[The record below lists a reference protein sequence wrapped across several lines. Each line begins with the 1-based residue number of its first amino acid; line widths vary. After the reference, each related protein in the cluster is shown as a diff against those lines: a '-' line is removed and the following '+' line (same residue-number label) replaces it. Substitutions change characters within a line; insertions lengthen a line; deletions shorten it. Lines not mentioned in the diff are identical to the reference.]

1 MSYKKNKY
9 KIVKNAIPESVAL
22 FLFDY
27 FQMKRN
33 VYHTFKN
40 TTYISKHDEDWGK
53 VGDVQCPKSYN
64 HYSDIAMETV
74 LDLLTEKMNKE
85 TGLKVSPTYSYARL
99 YEK

>member
-9 KIVKNAIPESVAL
+9 KIVKNAIPLDVAL

-40 TTYISKHDEDWGK
+40 TTYISKHDDYMTLDI
-53 VGDVQCPKSYN
+53 VHHLAYPN
-64 HYSDIAMETV
+64 HHLI
-74 LDLLTEKMNKE
+74 
-85 TGLKVSPTYSYARL
+85 
-99 YEK
+99 